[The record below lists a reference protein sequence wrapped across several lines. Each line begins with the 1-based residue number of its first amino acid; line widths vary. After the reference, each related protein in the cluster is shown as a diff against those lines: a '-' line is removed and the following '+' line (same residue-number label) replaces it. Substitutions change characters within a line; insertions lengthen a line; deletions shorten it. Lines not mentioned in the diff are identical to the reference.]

1 MSDGAAVEFQDMI
14 LARLKGFAAVS
25 AIVGARV
32 IDGPLARGNDPQPDT
47 KFPCVTMG
55 DSSVIPD
62 DEDCVDGREDNITLD
77 CWTREGG
84 KLWQVRQLADAVRKA
99 LHDYEGSLAT
109 ERLVDCRVTLVRCF
123 RDPDGITSHG
133 VVNVRGLIEEQ

>member
-1 MSDGAAVEFQDMI
+1 MSAAVEFQDMV
-14 LARLKGFAAVS
+14 LARLKAFAAVS

-32 IDGPLARGNDPQPDT
+32 IDGPLPKGKDAQPDT
-47 KFPCVTMG
+47 LFPCVTFG
-55 DSSVIPD
+55 ASTTID
-62 DEDCVDGREDNITLD
+62 DQEECVEGRLEDLQID

-84 KLWQVRQLADAVRKA
+84 KLWTVRELADAVRKA

-109 ERLVDCRVTLVRCF
+109 ATLSSCRVTLVRCF

-133 VVNVRGLIEEQ
+133 VVNVRGAIEE